1 MVIETNARGTKI
13 RRLTAR
19 LLAGTMV
26 ASVGLVG
33 FQTGTASAETCSASA
48 VHNDTTKIKS
58 IEAEAQNAFVSKLNN
73 LRSGKGLRTLAVN
86 SGITPPA
93 VDWSETM
100 AAQNWLHHAR
110 DTGSD
115 DGVEYH
121 QDYVRAVGAVVPNW
135 TRVAENVGVS
145 GLAGYCDATTLR
157 TNVLNAVGSLHNAFV
172 NSSGHYANMVG
183 DFNQQGVG
191 VHVDLSK
198 IWVTVRFAKGD
209 LPAAPVTISASTVKY
224 LDSVYTL
231 FLKRNATSAE
241 DVKWADEVQ
250 SGKRYAVTSA
260 LAVSDE
266 WAGVRVNDLYR
277 KVLGR
282 DADAAGRA
290 FWVKKIA
297 AGMRLEDVAAAM
309 YASPEYFQRKGGT
322 YKGFI
327 SGLYSDILHRKADSA
342 GLTHWTGLLQW
353 QLISRQGAAAN
364 FYASIESRR
373 DRVTTL
379 YKEILG
385 RGTDTAGRDYWAKQ
399 LLTMGD
405 VVLASQLASSLEYF
419 KNAT

>member
-1 MVIETNARGTKI
+1 VVVETNGSGAMV
-13 RRLTAR
+13 RRLALR
-19 LLAGTMV
+19 LAAGALA

-33 FQTGTASAETCSASA
+33 LQTGTASAGTCSPSS
-48 VHNDTTKIKS
+48 VHDDATKIKS
-58 IEAEAQNAFVSKLNN
+58 IEAEAQKSFVKKLND
-73 LRSGKGLRTLAVN
+73 LRSSKGLRTLAVN
-86 SGITPPA
+86 SGIIPPA

-110 DTGSD
+110 DTGPD
-115 DGVEYH
+115 DGVAYH

-145 GLAGYCDATTLR
+145 GLATYCDAETLR
-157 TNVLNAVGSLHNAFV
+157 TNVLNSVSSLHNAFV

-183 DFNQQGVG
+183 DHNQQGVG
-191 VHVDLSK
+191 VHVDLAK
-198 IWVTVRFAKGD
+198 VWVTVRFAKGD
-209 LPAAPVTISASTVKY
+209 LPLVIEASTVQY
-224 LDSVYTL
+224 LDSVYNL
-231 FLKRNATSAE
+231 FVKRNATSTE
-241 DVKWADEVQ
+241 DAKWADAVQ

-309 YASPEYFQRKGGT
+309 YASPEYFDRKGGT
-322 YKGFI
+322 NKGFI
-327 SGLYSDILHRKADSA
+327 KGLYQDILHRSADLA
-342 GLTHWTGLLQW
+342 GLDHWTSLLHW
-353 QLISRQGAAAN
+353 KLIDRQGAAAS

-419 KNAT
+419 KNATS